1 MPFLLLLGG
10 ATQVVGLDLGPN
22 PIETLLHTCGKTALN
37 LLLLTLTVTPAR
49 ILTGMTW
56 LVSLRRMLGLY
67 AFSYAALHFSVYV
80 GLDRQPW
87 NWAALRTDLLERPYI
102 TLGFTA
108 LMLMLPLAATSTAA
122 MQRRLGRRWKT
133 LHRLVYP
140 IGALAVTHYWW
151 QAKRDPY
158 ESLIYV
164 AALGLLLGIRL
175 WAWRRRQGEARTLSR
190 S

>member
-1 MPFLLLLGG
+1 MLLLGRAAQIAG
-10 ATQVVGLDLGPN
+10 QDLGPN

-37 LLLLTLTVTPAR
+37 LLLLTLAVTPAR

-56 LVSLRRMLGLY
+56 LVALRRRLGLFAFFY
-67 AFSYAALHFSVYV
+67 ATVHFSIYV

-87 NWAALRTDLLERPYI
+87 DWAALRTDLLERPYI

-108 LMLMLPLAATSTAA
+108 LVLMLPLAATSTAT
-122 MQRRLGRRWKT
+122 MQRRLGRRWKS

-158 ESLIYV
+158 ESLLYV
-164 AALGLLLGIRL
+164 SVLAVLLGIRL
-175 WAWRRRQGEARTLSR
+175 LAWRRRNGQTRALSK